1 MRRWV
6 ANRGE
11 RPREVKVCI
20 ELRRGALDGT
30 VEAAISSK
38 EFCFFFCAGSEVGLE
53 ENSDETISRGRVSV
67 FNFCLFRGLELLGTE
82 LSFVAAMASA
92 VLRTALLPVVEEG
105 SIRGFFR
112 RCSAIFFAVN
122 LSFQRPPRKI
132 ACDSNIPAFP
142 IEKFTKSPSSA
153 MLVNYLRC
161 MYNRYVTFCKIIGG
175 PRCVGYVKQS
185 AEQRI

>member
-1 MRRWV
+1 M

-20 ELRRGALDGT
+20 ESRRGALDGT

-38 EFCFFFCAGSEVGLE
+38 EFSFFFCAGSEVGLE

-92 VLRTALLPVVEEG
+92 VLRTALLPVVEKG

-132 ACDSNIPAFP
+132 ACDSNILASP

-175 PRCVGYVKQS
+175 PRCVGYVNQS

>member
-20 ELRRGALDGT
+20 ESRRGALDGT

-38 EFCFFFCAGSEVGLE
+38 EFSLFFFCAGSDVGLE

-82 LSFVAAMASA
+82 LSFIAAMALA
-92 VLRTALLPVVEEG
+92 VVVRTALLPVVEEG
-105 SIRGFFR
+105 SSIRGFFR

-132 ACDSNIPAFP
+132 ACDSNIPAPP

-153 MLVNYLRC
+153 MLVSYLRC
-161 MYNRYVTFCKIIGG
+161 MYSTIDLSHSVR
-175 PRCVGYVKQS
+175 
-185 AEQRI
+185 